1 MLHKLLPSH
10 PNKSTAIVVEDFLH
24 KLKAE
29 NPLHHSVTYE
39 SAPAIP
45 MRQADVYP
53 QPIQLK
59 QADVFDSP
67 IQMQSQDQ
75 VAGSKNE

>member
-53 QPIQLK
+53 QPI
-59 QADVFDSP
+59 
-67 IQMQSQDQ
+67 
-75 VAGSKNE
+75 